1 MISQTKPTDEELQ
14 RARIQ
19 NAIQSGDM
27 EPGRELREQEKDEAD
42 TQIDLGDA
50 ETTKRYVNT
59 LNKLWTHKGPD
70 WHAELWSDPQE
81 IFKSPLYKME
91 NRQVN
96 EGPVSREEI
105 SEFPANGSI
114 ESFREVTLE
123 NTVVEAEQKLP
134 QFEFSLEA
142 DFGEKMR
149 AEENDKSYEE
159 DEKVSD
165 LSEYPVKVDFKLLFG
180 WLGKMIGAGLFRA
193 AKMGG
198 EAAVSATKQVTKEM
212 STKVPTKEEQEKAQK
227 KKEEDARKNANK
239 QSFFNNLMSFAK
251 GFNFG
256 ADKALDAKR
265 AYVNKKVGLSE
276 DFKGTFE
283 ANGQM
288 RTDIEILLEKK
299 ESEEA
304 QKQEKMV
311 KQAEA
316 RAVQGPKINIDAA
329 VEGGTG
335 KGGVANISSQA
346 AG

>member
-14 RARIQ
+14 RARVK
-19 NAIQSGDM
+19 NAIESGDM
-27 EPGRELREQEKDEAD
+27 EPGRELREQEKDETD
-42 TQIDLGDA
+42 IQIDLRDE
-50 ETTKRYVNT
+50 ETTKRYINT
-59 LNKLWTHKGPD
+59 LSKLWTHKGPD

-81 IFKSPLYKME
+81 VFNSPLYKME

-96 EGPVSREEI
+96 EGPVSKEEI
-105 SEFPANGSI
+105 SEFPASGSI
-114 ESFREVTLE
+114 ENFGEVIPD
-123 NTVVEAEQKLP
+123 NIVIEAVQEKP
-134 QFEFSLEA
+134 RFEFSLEA
-142 DFGEKMR
+142 DFGKKM
-149 AEENDKSYEE
+149 AEQENVKSYEE
-159 DEKVSD
+159 DNKVSD
-165 LSEYPVKVDFKLLFG
+165 MSEYPVKVDFKLLFS
-180 WLGKMIGAGLFRA
+180 WLGKVIGSGLFKA
-193 AKMGG
+193 AKLGG

-212 STKVPTKEEQEKAQK
+212 STKVPTKEEQEKANK
-227 KKEEDARKNANK
+227 KKEEDARKKANM
-239 QSFFNNLMSFAK
+239 QSFFNNLMNFAK

-276 DFKGTFE
+276 DFRGTFE

-299 ESEEA
+299 ESEES

-311 KQAEA
+311 KQAESQSI
-316 RAVQGPKINIDAA
+316 QGPQINIDAA